1 MILVLVLI
9 SSTSL
14 ILSGFFLYENANK
27 AIESALKMQA
37 LGITITLNSF
47 IKNTSI
53 EKLKI
58 EGSSIMSEILL
69 DERWKGVAFI
79 ALYDKEGN
87 IMLHSNPG
95 LIGQRFEEIKK
106 SFSKNSPYYHR
117 ITLGTG
123 EEVFISDTKVTINE
137 TPYLLRVAL
146 HLYPAE
152 SFMKT
157 SGIYLFFIFLS
168 AFLILSGGI
177 LTALV
182 VGKIEKMQIKMK
194 ELENISNI
202 SRVLAHEI
210 RNPLGSIK
218 GFAQYL
224 SKKNTDSSLKEY
236 FDIIVKESLRLER
249 LTDELSSYANPKKVS
264 ITDINLKEFLQEVL
278 IPFESQNKEIKFE
291 IETEDIKIKTD
302 IDKLQQILVNVIQ
315 NSVDAVSETDEK
327 TIHIK
332 TEKSDGKIK
341 IEIEDT
347 GTGMDDITLKQAF
360 EPFFTTKSKGTGLGL
375 AIVKRLCEVLK
386 IDLQIKSK
394 RGEGTKVCL
403 ILKEF

>member
-1 MILVLVLI
+1 
-9 SSTSL
+9 
-14 ILSGFFLYENANK
+14 
-27 AIESALKMQA
+27 MQA

-53 EKLKI
+53 EKLKV
-58 EGSSIMSEILL
+58 EGSAIMSEILL

-87 IMLHSNPG
+87 IILHSNPG
-95 LIGQRFEEIKK
+95 LIGQRFEEIKR

-123 EEVFISDTKVTINE
+123 EEVFISDTKITINE

-146 HLYPAE
+146 HLYPAK

-157 SGIYLFFIFLS
+157 SGIYLFFIFFS

-177 LTALV
+177 LTAFV

-224 SKKNTDSSLKEY
+224 SKKNTDPSLNEY
-236 FDIIVKESLRLER
+236 FDIIVKESLRIER
-249 LTDELSSYANPKKVS
+249 LTDELSSYANPKKVN
-264 ITDINLKEFLQEVL
+264 ITDINLKDFLQEVIL
-278 IPFESQNKEIKFE
+278 PFESQNKEIKFE
-291 IETEDIKIKTD
+291 IDTEDIKIKTD
-302 IDKLQQILVNVIQ
+302 MDKLQQILANVIQ
-315 NSVDAVSETDEK
+315 NSVDAVSEK
-327 TIHIK
+327 NQKIIYIK

-347 GTGMDDITLKQAF
+347 GTGIDEITLKQAL

-394 RGEGTKVCL
+394 KGEGTKVCL
-403 ILKEF
+403 TLKEFL

>member
-1 MILVLVLI
+1 
-9 SSTSL
+9 
-14 ILSGFFLYENANK
+14 
-27 AIESALKMQA
+27 MQA

-53 EKLKI
+53 EKLKV
-58 EGSSIMSEILL
+58 EGSAIMSEILL

-87 IMLHSNPG
+87 IILHSNPG
-95 LIGQRFEEIKK
+95 LIGQRFEEIKR

-123 EEVFISDTKVTINE
+123 EEVFISDTKITINE

-146 HLYPAE
+146 HLYPAK
-152 SFMKT
+152 SFMKI
-157 SGIYLFFIFLS
+157 SGIYLFFIFFS

-177 LTALV
+177 LTAFV

-224 SKKNTDSSLKEY
+224 SKKNTDPSLNEY
-236 FDIIVKESLRLER
+236 FDIIVKESLRIER
-249 LTDELSSYANPKKVS
+249 LTDELSSYANPKKVN
-264 ITDINLKEFLQEVL
+264 ITDINLKDFLQEVIL
-278 IPFESQNKEIKFE
+278 PFESQNKEIKFE
-291 IETEDIKIKTD
+291 IDTEDIKIKTD
-302 IDKLQQILVNVIQ
+302 MDKLQQILANVIQ
-315 NSVDAVSETDEK
+315 NSVDAVSEK
-327 TIHIK
+327 NQKIIYIK

-347 GTGMDDITLKQAF
+347 GTGIDEITLKQAL

-394 RGEGTKVCL
+394 KGEGTKVCL
-403 ILKEF
+403 TLKEFL

>member
-1 MILVLVLI
+1 
-9 SSTSL
+9 
-14 ILSGFFLYENANK
+14 
-27 AIESALKMQA
+27 MQA

-53 EKLKI
+53 EKLKV
-58 EGSSIMSEILL
+58 EGSAIMSEILL

-87 IMLHSNPG
+87 IILHSNPG
-95 LIGQRFEEIKK
+95 LIGQRFEEIKR

-123 EEVFISDTKVTINE
+123 EEVFISDTKITINE

-146 HLYPAE
+146 HLYPAK
-152 SFMKT
+152 SFMKI
-157 SGIYLFFIFLS
+157 SGIYLFFIFFS

-177 LTALV
+177 LTAFV

-224 SKKNTDSSLKEY
+224 SKKNTDPSLNEY
-236 FDIIVKESLRLER
+236 FDIIIKESLRIER
-249 LTDELSSYANPKKVS
+249 LTDELSSYANPKKVN
-264 ITDINLKEFLQEVL
+264 ITDINLKDFLQEVIL
-278 IPFESQNKEIKFE
+278 PFESQDKEIKFE
-291 IETEDIKIKTD
+291 IDAEDIKIKTD
-302 IDKLQQILVNVIQ
+302 MDKLQQILANVIQ
-315 NSVDAVSETDEK
+315 NSVDAVSEK
-327 TIHIK
+327 NKKIIYIK

-347 GTGMDDITLKQAF
+347 GTGMDEITLKQSL

-394 RGEGTKVCL
+394 KGEGTKVCL
-403 ILKEF
+403 TLKEFL

>member
-1 MILVLVLI
+1 
-9 SSTSL
+9 
-14 ILSGFFLYENANK
+14 
-27 AIESALKMQA
+27 MQA

-53 EKLKI
+53 EKLKV
-58 EGSSIMSEILL
+58 EGSAIMSEILL

-87 IMLHSNPG
+87 IILHSNSG
-95 LIGQRFEEIKK
+95 LIGQRFEEIKRF
-106 SFSKNSPYYHR
+106 FSKNSPYYHR

-123 EEVFISDTKVTINE
+123 EEVFISDTKITINE

-146 HLYPAE
+146 HLYPAK
-152 SFMKT
+152 SFMKI
-157 SGIYLFFIFLS
+157 SGIYLFFIFFS

-177 LTALV
+177 LTAFV

-224 SKKNTDSSLKEY
+224 SKKNTDPSLNEY
-236 FDIIVKESLRLER
+236 FDIIIKESLRIER
-249 LTDELSSYANPKKVS
+249 LTDELSSYANPKKVN
-264 ITDINLKEFLQEVL
+264 ITDINLKDFLQEVIL
-278 IPFESQNKEIKFE
+278 PFESQNKEIKFE
-291 IETEDIKIKTD
+291 IDAEDIKIKTD
-302 IDKLQQILVNVIQ
+302 MDKLQQILANVIQ
-315 NSVDAVSETDEK
+315 NSVDAVSEK
-327 TIHIK
+327 NQKIIYIK
-332 TEKSDGKIK
+332 TDKSDGKIK

-347 GTGMDDITLKQAF
+347 GTGMDEITLKQAL

-394 RGEGTKVCL
+394 KGEGTKVCL
-403 ILKEF
+403 TLKEFLY